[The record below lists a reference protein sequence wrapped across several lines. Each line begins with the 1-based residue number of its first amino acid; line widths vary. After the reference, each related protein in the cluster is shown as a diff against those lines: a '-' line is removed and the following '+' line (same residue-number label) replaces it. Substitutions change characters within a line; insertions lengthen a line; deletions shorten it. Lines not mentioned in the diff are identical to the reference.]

1 MTKLADII
9 ERVKS
14 WPAQRQE
21 DVVRAIE
28 RMEEMGTDTYEL
40 SDDERRLIDEGLA
53 TPLVREEE
61 MDKFWNR
68 HGV

>member
-1 MTKLADII
+1 MTRLAELI

-28 RMEEMGTDTYEL
+28 RIEEIGTDTYRL
-40 SDDERRLIDEGLA
+40 SDHERRQIDEGLA

-68 HGV
+68 HAV